1 MLTEIRAQRCQLHS
15 PPRLLKLLESTRTT
29 TVSSIKS
36 DLIKLRADSSAVHE
50 TVQPVIHKETIAREV
65 VHTTV
70 PVHEKHIAPSEHHG
84 ISTLPAKT
92 MSEFTKTTAGGSRS
106 HEEYEGHPR
115 PYNTGLMKDPA
126 PVDLEPAKHDGMH
139 DPEATGH
146 FASRKTA
153 SDRNQF

>member
-1 MLTEIRAQRCQLHS
+1 MQTI
-15 PPRLLKLLESTRTT
+15 LLCKYEAKP
-29 TVSSIKS
+29 IP
-36 DLIKLRADSSAVHE
+36 VHE
-50 TVQPVIHKETIAREV
+50 VVQPVIHKETIAREV

-84 ISTLPAKT
+84 VSTLPTKS
-92 MSEFTKTTAGGSRS
+92 MSEFTKTSSDGTSTTKSGLPDILQSGSHR

-115 PYNTGLMKDPA
+115 PYKMDLMKEPA

-146 FASRKTA
+146 FSKRTGGTGT
-153 SDRNQF
+153 N